1 MWHEGTSVPNGL
13 EKIHDVIV
21 ETNPDVVRWLKTRL
35 EQLRLEG
42 RGGETSH
49 IQTGGTQQQTPL
61 VGRGE
66 NKDKKKSQLVMMK
79 NLLVGLPHAVRIV
92 C

>member
-1 MWHEGTSVPNGL
+1 MEGL
-13 EKIHDVIV
+13 E
-21 ETNPDVVRWLKTRL
+21 TLL
-35 EQLRLEG
+35 EQLRLQG
-42 RGGETSH
+42 RGGEGRHFT
-49 IQTGGTQQQTPL
+49 TGGTQQQTPL